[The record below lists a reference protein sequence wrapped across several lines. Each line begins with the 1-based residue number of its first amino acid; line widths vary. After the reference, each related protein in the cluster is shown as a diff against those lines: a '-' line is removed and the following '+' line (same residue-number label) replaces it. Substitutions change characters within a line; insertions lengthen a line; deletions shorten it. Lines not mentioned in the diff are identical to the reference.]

1 VLKSIFYRNKG
12 AYIVGRMYLDDRIH
26 PFIIPLAH
34 ENEGIYAD
42 TLLLEPNDIS
52 SIFSYNRAYF
62 LVDTDIASEMVDFL
76 KSIMPSK
83 SLGELYNSIGFEK
96 HGKTVLYRELLRH
109 LDASA
114 DKFIIAPGVKGMV
127 MTVFTLPSYSMVFK
141 MINDKFRPPKMVTEQ
156 EVKSKYDLVS
166 AHDRVGR
173 MADSHMF
180 ENLTLPLNRFDPEL
194 IEELKKECASKIK
207 INQDTIEIKHMYIE
221 KKMIPLDIY
230 LKNESFALLKEQE
243 ETKKK
248 QFSHLYM

>member
-1 VLKSIFYRNKG
+1 MVNIHISDIFKEVGQGFGPESMKELLKLPILAIDFAANGGTNFSKLELLRNE
-12 AYIVGRMYLDDRIH
+12 
-26 PFIIPLAH
+26 PLKAH
-34 ENEGIYAD
+34 YEDVIALGH
-42 TLLLEPNDIS
+42 S
-52 SIFSYNRAYF
+52 
-62 LVDTDIASEMVDFL
+62 ASEMVDFL

-180 ENLTLPLNRFDPEL
+180 ENLTLPLNRFDSAL
-194 IEELKKECASKIK
+194 IEELKKFKLVVNS
-207 INQDTIEIKHMYIE
+207 
-221 KKMIPLDIY
+221 
-230 LKNESFALLKEQE
+230 
-243 ETKKK
+243 
-248 QFSHLYM
+248 SHFVTGFLEVNSNP